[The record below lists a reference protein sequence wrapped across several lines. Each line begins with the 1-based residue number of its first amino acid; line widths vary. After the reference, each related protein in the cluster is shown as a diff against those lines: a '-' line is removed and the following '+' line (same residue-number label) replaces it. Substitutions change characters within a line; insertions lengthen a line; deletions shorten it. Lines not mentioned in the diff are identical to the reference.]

1 MDTANSRHQFWLIL
15 LMVAMVCASG
25 WFGSICLAQSS
36 VVESQ
41 VHPREKA
48 IFDKIGLATEEGQPF
63 VKLLPV
69 QDKREVAV
77 CGLVNLQVPAAV
89 FLQSFRESMVRKS
102 DPGILEI
109 GRFNSTP
116 TIEDLQSLTIEPR
129 DIDDLKE
136 CVAGDCKVKL
146 SAGMIHR
153 FQSEIDW
160 AAPDYRFQ
168 VTQLFKHIL
177 LDYVREYLRQG
188 NSSLI
193 EYDDKP
199 NGVRLANEIHSL
211 ITASTFGLDLSG
223 ELLREPKGLSEPGL
237 SVVEN
242 AIVWSKIKFGL
253 KPVLAINHIVI
264 YEHEQTTRPQQILV
278 VSKQIYANHYFDSS
292 LAVTAF
298 GNNPSSSSGSYLF
311 YENRS
316 RVDELA
322 GLFGK
327 IKREIIEDQAVA
339 GLKTILE
346 KSKASLSARL
356 SGQPESISALNA
368 EPNWGRWTTDII
380 QEFLWIFQISVIIR
394 LMVLGNYDL
403 KSIKPGSALPRLA
416 STDNQTSNERQGK

>member
-1 MDTANSRHQFWLIL
+1 MDTANSRRQFWLIL
-15 LMVAMVCASG
+15 LMVAMVCAPG

-77 CGLVNLQVPAAV
+77 CGLVNLQVPAVV

-102 DPGILEI
+102 DPAILEI

-116 TIEDLQSLTIEPR
+116 TIDDLQGLTLEPR
-129 DIDDLKE
+129 DIDDLKD

-160 AAPDYRFQ
+160 AALDYRLQ

-193 EYDDKP
+193 EYNDKP

-253 KPVLAINHIVI
+253 KPVIAINHIVI

-339 GLKTILE
+339 SLKTILE

-380 QEFLWIFQISVIIR
+380 QQFLWISHCRDWLQR
-394 LMVLGNYDL
+394 T
-403 KSIKPGSALPRLA
+403 IKPQMKDRA
-416 STDNQTSNERQGK
+416 SEEE

>member
-1 MDTANSRHQFWLIL
+1 MDTANSRRQFWLIL
-15 LMVAMVCASG
+15 LMVAMVCAPG

-77 CGLVNLQVPAAV
+77 CGLVNLQVPAVV

-102 DPGILEI
+102 DPAILEI

-116 TIEDLQSLTIEPR
+116 TIDDLQGLTLEPR
-129 DIDDLKE
+129 DIDDLKD

-160 AAPDYRFQ
+160 AALDYRLQ

-193 EYDDKP
+193 EYNDKP

-253 KPVLAINHIVI
+253 KPVIAINHIVI

-339 GLKTILE
+339 SLKTILE
-346 KSKASLSARL
+346 KSKASLTAGL
-356 SGQPESISALNA
+356 SGQPESISSLNA
-368 EPNWGRWTTDII
+368 EPNWGRLTTGII
-380 QEFLWIFQISVIIR
+380 QQFLWIFLISVIIR
-394 LMVLGNYDL
+394 LLVLGNYDL
-403 KSIKPGSALPRLA
+403 KSIKPGNALPRLA

>member
-1 MDTANSRHQFWLIL
+1 
-15 LMVAMVCASG
+15 
-25 WFGSICLAQSS
+25 
-36 VVESQ
+36 
-41 VHPREKA
+41 
-48 IFDKIGLATEEGQPF
+48 
-63 VKLLPV
+63 
-69 QDKREVAV
+69 
-77 CGLVNLQVPAAV
+77 
-89 FLQSFRESMVRKS
+89 
-102 DPGILEI
+102 
-109 GRFNSTP
+109 
-116 TIEDLQSLTIEPR
+116 
-129 DIDDLKE
+129 
-136 CVAGDCKVKL
+136 
-146 SAGMIHR
+146 MIHR

-193 EYDDKP
+193 EYNDKP

-253 KPVLAINHIVI
+253 KPVIAINHIVI

-327 IKREIIEDQAVA
+327 IKREVIEDQAVA
-339 GLKTILE
+339 SLKTILV
-346 KSKASLSARL
+346 KSKANLSARL

-368 EPNWGRWTTDII
+368 EPNWGRSTTGII
-380 QEFLWIFQISVIIR
+380 QEFLWILLISVIIR

>member
-15 LMVAMVCASG
+15 LMVAMVCAPG

-48 IFDKIGLATEEGQPF
+48 IFDKIGLAMEEGQPF

-77 CGLVNLQVPAAV
+77 CGLVNLQVPADV

-193 EYDDKP
+193 EYNDKP

-211 ITASTFGLDLSG
+211 ITASTFGDLSG
-223 ELLREPKGLSEPGL
+223 EVLREPKGLSEPGP

-253 KPVLAINHIVI
+253 KPVIAINHIVI

-327 IKREIIEDQAVA
+327 IKREVIEDQAVA
-339 GLKTILE
+339 SLKTILE
-346 KSKASLSARL
+346 KSKASLSARP
-356 SGQPESISALNA
+356 SGQPESISSLNA
-368 EPNWGRWTTDII
+368 EPNWGRLTTGII
-380 QEFLWIFQISVIIR
+380 QQFLWIFLISVIIR
-394 LMVLGNYDL
+394 LLVLGNYDL

>member
-1 MDTANSRHQFWLIL
+1 MDAANSRRQFWLIL
-15 LMVAMVCASG
+15 LMVVMVCAPG
-25 WFGSICLAQSS
+25 WFGSICLAQRS

-41 VHPREKA
+41 VHPSEKA
-48 IFDKIGLATEEGQPF
+48 IFAKIGLATEAGQPF

-77 CGLVNLQVPAAV
+77 CGLVNLQVPADV

-153 FQSEIDW
+153 FQNEIDW

-193 EYDDKP
+193 EYNDKP

-223 ELLREPKGLSEPGL
+223 ELLRAPKGLSEPGL

-253 KPVLAINHIVI
+253 KPVIAINHIVI
-264 YEHEQTTRPQQILV
+264 YEREQTTRPQILV

-327 IKREIIEDQAVA
+327 IKREVIEDQAVA
-339 GLKTILE
+339 SLKTILE
-346 KSKASLSARL
+346 KSKARLSARL

-368 EPNWGRWTTDII
+368 EPNWGRWTTGII
-380 QEFLWIFQISVIIR
+380 QECLWIFLISVIIR
-394 LMVLGNYDL
+394 LLVLGNYDL
-403 KSIKPGSALPRLA
+403 KSIKPGIALPRLA
-416 STDNQTSNERQGK
+416 STDSQTSHERHGE

>member
-15 LMVAMVCASG
+15 LMVAMVCAPG

-41 VHPREKA
+41 VHPPEKA

-77 CGLVNLQVPAAV
+77 CGVVNLQVPADV

-102 DPGILEI
+102 DPAILEI

-116 TIEDLQSLTIEPR
+116 TIDDLQALTLEPR
-129 DIDDLKE
+129 DIDDLKD

-146 SAGMIHR
+146 SAGMMQR
-153 FQSEIDW
+153 FQNEIDW
-160 AAPDYRFQ
+160 TAPDYRFQ

-193 EYDDKP
+193 EYNDKP

-223 ELLREPKGLSEPGL
+223 ELLREPKGLSEPGP

-253 KPVLAINHIVI
+253 KPVIAINHIVI
-264 YEHEQTTRPQQILV
+264 YEHEQTTRPQILV

-298 GNNPSSSSGSYLF
+298 GNNPRSSSGSYLF

-327 IKREIIEDQAVA
+327 IKREVIEDQAVA
-339 GLKTILE
+339 SLKTILE
-346 KSKASLSARL
+346 KSKANLSGRL
-356 SGQPESISALNA
+356 SGRPESISALNA
-368 EPNWGRWTTDII
+368 EPNWGRWTTGII
-380 QEFLWIFQISVIIR
+380 QEFLWIFLISVIIR
-394 LMVLGNYDL
+394 LLVLGQYDL

>member
-1 MDTANSRHQFWLIL
+1 MDTANSRRQFWLIL
-15 LMVAMVCASG
+15 LMVAMVCAPG

-77 CGLVNLQVPAAV
+77 CGLVNLQVPAVV

-102 DPGILEI
+102 DPAILEI

-116 TIEDLQSLTIEPR
+116 TIDDLQGLTLEPR
-129 DIDDLKE
+129 DIDDLKD

-160 AAPDYRFQ
+160 AALDYRLQ

-193 EYDDKP
+193 EYNDKP

-253 KPVLAINHIVI
+253 KPVIAINHIVI

-339 GLKTILE
+339 SLKTILE

-380 QEFLWIFQISVIIR
+380 QQFLWIFLISVIIR
-394 LMVLGNYDL
+394 LLVLGNYDL
-403 KSIKPGSALPRLA
+403 KSIKPGNALPRLA

>member
-15 LMVAMVCASG
+15 LMVAMVCAPG

-48 IFDKIGLATEEGQPF
+48 IFDKIGLAMEEGQPF

-77 CGLVNLQVPAAV
+77 CGLVNLQVPADV

-102 DPGILEI
+102 DPAILEI

-116 TIEDLQSLTIEPR
+116 TIDDLQGLTLEPR

-193 EYDDKP
+193 EY
-199 NGVRLANEIHSL
+199 R
-211 ITASTFGLDLSG
+211 
-223 ELLREPKGLSEPGL
+223 
-237 SVVEN
+237 
-242 AIVWSKIKFGL
+242 SK
-253 KPVLAINHIVI
+253 
-264 YEHEQTTRPQQILV
+264 TC
-278 VSKQIYANHYFDSS
+278 
-292 LAVTAF
+292 
-298 GNNPSSSSGSYLF
+298 
-311 YENRS
+311 
-316 RVDELA
+316 
-322 GLFGK
+322 
-327 IKREIIEDQAVA
+327 
-339 GLKTILE
+339 
-346 KSKASLSARL
+346 
-356 SGQPESISALNA
+356 
-368 EPNWGRWTTDII
+368 
-380 QEFLWIFQISVIIR
+380 
-394 LMVLGNYDL
+394 
-403 KSIKPGSALPRLA
+403 
-416 STDNQTSNERQGK
+416 

>member
-77 CGLVNLQVPAAV
+77 CGLVNLQVPADV

-102 DPGILEI
+102 DPAILEI

-116 TIEDLQSLTIEPR
+116 TIDDLQGLTLEPR

-193 EYDDKP
+193 EYNDKP

-380 QEFLWIFQISVIIR
+380 QEFLWIFLISVIIR